1 MNTRVM
7 VLADGEPIRNGVTH
21 RIATWPS
28 RAAAEA
34 YIADCA
40 RMWVPLALSIT
51 EVQSTEEATA

>member
-1 MNTRVM
+1 MSARVM

-40 RMWVPLALSIT
+40 RMWAPLALSISDT
-51 EVQSTEEATA
+51 QPTEEALA